1 MLRKLL
7 VAISLLLHIGLVFA
21 QNSIKTPPSP
31 FSFQN
36 GQTVLREDVL
46 RNAPPLITDNGHQSA
61 NTQSQNNNENNL
73 KALQQSEIDNLSDNV
88 IQVFE
93 AKMTDYGTKLIPY
106 TLRLFYTLLILSLI
120 LTVVT
125 QMILGTHFKDIIT
138 SLVFVFFVAG
148 FFILLIEN
156 WIEWSNW
163 IVKYFKDI
171 GENISDVKL
180 QPVEI
185 LKYAMDYVV
194 RIYDKLS
201 FTSIGQSLMY
211 IILAIPTF
219 FLIIQMVA
227 VYIFALFEFIIIGKL
242 SVIYLA
248 FAGIKFTAGYA
259 KKPLMY
265 CLACGLKLM
274 FLQLFFGGALS
285 IIADFSTKQMSIQ
298 LAMVMFI
305 CSVILN
311 LLVQKLP
318 QIVDTFIHGTTSAT
332 MGGNISTMTKALSS
346 VAMGTAKAV
355 MNAMDSKKLI
365 ENASKLASANMPQQI
380 NERME
385 QSYQKHR
392 QDILNKQNNSN
403 AINTNNSTNMSNS
416 SMPSSLNPSSQNI
429 GSFKPENNNLN
440 AKNSASST
448 NNKADKNI
456 ATSLSQTNKSSTNT
470 TASLNQTTQDSLNNK
485 ANSTNNNTGNTS
497 NTSSSMLNKAAHGA
511 VHGLKTAGNVA
522 GALIRNDFNL
532 DKANQSL
539 DTQLYKKQAVNA
551 EQERLW
557 DRIYSGQSPENYSQA
572 EKYIDHGNK
581 MEKDSKYVEQFMDY
595 VNYRKQIYQD
605 SQNQLQDF
613 SQDAS
618 IIIQN
623 SDNQP
628 HQYSQE
634 IKNKDNQ

>member
-1 MLRKLL
+1 MIKKLL
-7 VAISLLLHIGLVFA
+7 AIVLLLHIGLVFA
-21 QNSIKTPPSP
+21 QNSPPPSP

-36 GQTVLREDVL
+36 GQAVLREDVL
-46 RNAPPLITDNGHQSA
+46 QNAPPLITDNSQQSA
-61 NTQSQNNNENNL
+61 NPQSQNNNESDL
-73 KALQQSEIDNLSDNV
+73 KPIEQSQLDDLGKTVTDT
-88 IQVFE
+88 FE
-93 AKMTDYGTKLIPY
+93 EKMTDYGTKLIPY

-125 QMILGTHFKDIIT
+125 QMILGSHFKDIIT
-138 SLVFVFFVAG
+138 SLVFIFFVAG

-163 IVKYFKDI
+163 IVKYFVKI
-171 GENISDVKL
+171 GTSISDVNL
-180 QPVEI
+180 QPSEI
-185 LKYAMDYVV
+185 IKYMMKYIN
-194 RIYDKLS
+194 RIYEKLS
-201 FTSIGQSLMY
+201 FTSVGQSLMY

-318 QIVDTFIHGTTSAT
+318 QIVDSFIHGTTSAT
-332 MGGNISTMTKALSS
+332 MGGNLHSMTKALSS

-365 ENASKLASANMPQQI
+365 ENASKLASANMPSQQV

-392 QDILNKQNNSN
+392 QDILSKQNNSN
-403 AINTNNSTNMSNS
+403 ASASN
-416 SMPSSLNPSSQNI
+416 SLNPSNQNI
-429 GSFKPENNNLN
+429 SSAKSEINSNSNALNAN
-440 AKNSASST
+440 AKNSTSSM
-448 NNKADKNI
+448 
-456 ATSLSQTNKSSTNT
+456 QNKSSINANNNT
-470 TASLNQTTQDSLNNK
+470 PLNNKSNANIAVSTPLNQPNQDSLNK
-485 ANSTNNNTGNTS
+485 ASSINNNNSTSNS
-497 NTSSSMLNKAAHGA
+497 NTSSILNKVAHGA
-511 VHGLKTAGNVA
+511 VHGVKTAAHAA

-539 DTQLYKKQAVNA
+539 DTQLYKKQAVNG

-557 DRIYSGQSPENYSQA
+557 DRIYSGHSPENYPQA
-572 EKYIDHGNK
+572 QKYIEHGNK
-581 MEKDSKYVEQFMDY
+581 MEKDSKYASQFMDY

-605 SQNQLQDF
+605 SENQLQDF
-613 SQDAS
+613 SQDANS
-618 IIIQN
+618 IIQTA
-623 SDNQP
+623 DNQQ
-628 HQYSQE
+628 HQDSQE
-634 IKNKDNQ
+634 IKKDTQ